1 MNSSGPLFQ
10 FRLRTLLLFVAACAG
25 VFGLWQSHQRA
36 LAVAAVA
43 IGGLVLVANARN
55 IERIGVSVLWCALGA
70 FVGTLLP
77 RGWNSAREAQLTDL
91 MHNVIPCIII
101 AWFIGCVHNRA
112 RSQDSELS

>member
-1 MNSSGPLFQ
+1 MDSPGPPFQ

-25 VFGLWQSHQRA
+25 VFALWQSRQRA

-43 IGGLVLVANARN
+43 IGGLVLLANARN

-77 RGWNSAREAQLTDL
+77 RGWNSAREAQLMDL
-91 MHNVIPCIII
+91 MHNEIPCIIV
-101 AWFIGCVHNRA
+101 AWCIGCLHNLV
-112 RSQDSELS
+112 RSQDSERS